1 MLSTINQKFS
11 LALCFVMLSIVSN
24 VTMAATVT
32 DLTNNGIT
40 TTQAVAK
47 FLTAVFFLGAV
58 FAGGMFGWKIYQHGK
73 DAREHK
79 LSTAFIYLLAAACL
93 IGAGFFVSTMANTLG
108 VDTKVTS
115 GGSTTSFG
123 S

>member
-1 MLSTINQKFS
+1 MGMAFI
-11 LALCFVMLSIVSN
+11 ALVLFLVADTS
-24 VTMAATVT
+24 MAATVQT
-32 DLTNNGIT
+32 LTTNGIS

-79 LSTAFIYLLAAACL
+79 LSTAFIYLVGAACL
-93 IGAGFFVSTMANTLG
+93 IGAGFFVTTMSNTLG
-108 VDTKVTS
+108 AQGQNVTS
-115 GGSTTSFG
+115 DGNYSSFG
-123 S
+123 N